1 MACGR
6 LAFHEPFNHNTELN
20 SFSIFVTAQ
29 TTKYYTY
36 SKTIDGA
43 VLIKIYTLFGKMSQV
58 NFKTG
63 VQR

>member
-6 LAFHEPFNHNTELN
+6 LAFHEPFNHNTKLN
-20 SFSIFVTAQ
+20 SFSIFVAAQ
-29 TTKYYTY
+29 TTIYYTY

-43 VLIKIYTLFGKMSQV
+43 VLIRIYTLFVKMSQV